1 MPSSDTQ
8 FSSDNQPK
16 RTPRGK
22 AKKTLIIEALN
33 ANSLTEADFFDAM
46 VKKAMFGGND
56 GDGDPQ
62 MMKEVAA
69 RLYPMSKATLPAY
82 EFEFPTQGT
91 MTEKADAI
99 INAVGESLLPID
111 AARAFMDILE
121 TKASIF
127 EKEELAE
134 RVAKLEELLSA

>member
-1 MPSSDTQ
+1 
-8 FSSDNQPK
+8 
-16 RTPRGK
+16 
-22 AKKTLIIEALN
+22 
-33 ANSLTEADFFDAM
+33 
-46 VKKAMFGGND
+46 
-56 GDGDPQ
+56 
-62 MMKEVAA
+62 
-69 RLYPMSKATLPAY
+69 
-82 EFEFPTQGT
+82 

-127 EKEELAE
+127 EKEELAD